1 MLGPWAGA
9 GNAAE
14 MVSFLEGL
22 SAAFP
27 ASEILHAPG
36 VEIDSADGSG
46 IPAAVGLARDA
57 DLVVLCLG
65 ESPQMSGEAASR
77 ARPGLPGCQ
86 SELAEALFDLGKPS
100 ILLLSSGRPL
110 IIPGIIE
117 RADAVLATWFPG
129 CEAGNAVGDVLSG
142 QWSPS
147 GRLPVTWPVDIGQI
161 PIFYAQRPTGRPADP
176 NDYYTSKYIDMPV
189 EPLFRFAHGLSYTR
203 FTLGKLRIDPVE
215 VRPGQK
221 ITIEVEV
228 VNEGAM
234 DGEET
239 VLLFVRDV
247 VASVARPV
255 VELKGMA
262 KIALSMGDRRWIRL
276 ELAAEALAFP
286 GPDMTARLEPGTFE
300 ISVGLRLELPMLKA
314 AIRLLPLSGSG

>member
-1 MLGPWAGA
+1 
-9 GNAAE
+9 
-14 MVSFLEGL
+14 
-22 SAAFP
+22 
-27 ASEILHAPG
+27 
-36 VEIDSADGSG
+36 
-46 IPAAVGLARDA
+46 
-57 DLVVLCLG
+57 
-65 ESPQMSGEAASR
+65 
-77 ARPGLPGCQ
+77 
-86 SELAEALFDLGKPS
+86 
-100 ILLLSSGRPL
+100 
-110 IIPGIIE
+110 
-117 RADAVLATWFPG
+117 
-129 CEAGNAVGDVLSG
+129 
-142 QWSPS
+142 
-147 GRLPVTWPVDIGQI
+147 
-161 PIFYAQRPTGRPADP
+161 
-176 NDYYTSKYIDMPV
+176 MPV

-228 VNEGAM
+228 ANEGAM

-262 KIALSMGDRRWIRL
+262 KIALSVGDRRWIRL

-286 GPDMTARLEPGTFE
+286 GPDMTPRLEPGTFE

-314 AIRLLPLSGSG
+314 AIRLLPVSGSG